1 MWLRYVYNNAS
12 VLWPCSCNWSYWKH
26 PQPCTQLVATILFY
40 FSTEMEHKNQILFL
54 EVTYKFKI
62 SVYRKDILSVNFVI
76 IHIIIIKSSL
86 KNFSYWS
93 MQTKFRY
100 RIWTCNHLISSQQF
114 QHSYIP
120 IPSITDSQFFLL
132 ISFPESSIL
141 LFDSLI
147 VWCHFSA
154 LCDQVD

>member
-1 MWLRYVYNNAS
+1 MLM
-12 VLWPCSCNWSYWKH
+12 
-26 PQPCTQLVATILFY
+26 QLILLKTSTILYTVATILFY
-40 FSTEMEHKNQILFL
+40 FSMEMEHKNQILFL

-62 SVYRKDILSVNFVI
+62 SVYWKDILSVNFVI

-93 MQTKFRY
+93 KLQTKFRY
-100 RIWTCNHLISSQQF
+100 RIWTCNHLISSQKF

-120 IPSITDSQFFLL
+120 KPSITDSQFFLL

-141 LFDSLI
+141 LLDSLI
-147 VWCHFSA
+147 VLCHFSA